1 MRIGRRR
8 LADSIRSA
16 AMVSACLAL
25 VAMTGGLLL
34 AIHLLSINHTEHHDS
49 PECSICQQLLVAP
62 QKATLVP
69 SVELLHSV
77 PSLPTDEPELTERVE
92 SRHLRTSP
100 PRGPP
105 CSYRSQSA

>member
-1 MRIGRRR
+1 MRIGRRK
-8 LADSIRSA
+8 LADSIRTA
-16 AMVSACLAL
+16 ALVSACLAL
-25 VAMTGGLLL
+25 VAMTSGLLL
-34 AIHLLSINHTEHHDS
+34 AIHLLSVNHTEHHDS
-49 PECSICQQLLVAP
+49 HECSICQQLLVAP
-62 QKATLVP
+62 QKAALVP

-77 PSLPTDEPELTERVE
+77 PALPTDEPELTEHVE